1 MENSELLK
9 MLIKN
14 QINKSFVE
22 LYRDQATDEQG
33 LGLLISKY
41 FKWDGLAILK
51 TLYTALEDANF
62 HTENKEIEKLIKR
75 VESDYEVA

>member
-1 MENSELLK
+1 MENNELLK
-9 MLIKN
+9 VLIKD
-14 QINKSFVE
+14 QINRAFVE
-22 LYRDQATDEQG
+22 SYRTRATEEEG
-33 LGLLISKY
+33 LGILIAKY

-51 TLYTALEDANF
+51 TLYAALEDANF